1 MEEIAAVEMQA
12 RVPKPKPK
20 YNLPALREQLR
31 RLEVIYLAGNKSD
44 EEYITEQ
51 AEIKALIARAEDE
64 APPPPKN
71 VLPLKQ
77 VLETDFRAIYATLCR
92 EDKRRFWRATIQQI
106 IVEGNDVKK
115 VIFL

>member
-1 MEEIAAVEMQA
+1 MLSRAPT
-12 RVPKPKPK
+12 PKHK

-44 EEYITEQ
+44 EDYITEQ

-71 VLPLKQ
+71 VLPLKR
-77 VLETDFRAIYATLCR
+77 VLETDFKAIYATLCR
-92 EDKRRFWRATIQQI
+92 EDKRRFWRSTIQQI

-115 VIFL
+115 VIFWG